1 MPDVLGY
8 LRFILTY
15 RINVIAPTPELPAT
29 ILELQV
35 AKLFI
40 NHQATLTLQIPNE
53 AGYTHLGWYLEQ
65 HMDMVGTTLSLNYL
79 HTFPL
84 AELSQYFSYGS
95 FLLAIENLSA
105 IFWCKDYMI
114 FTVPFRVR

>member
-15 RINVIAPTPELPAT
+15 RINVVASTPEHPTT
-29 ILELQV
+29 ILELQI
-35 AKLFI
+35 AELFI

-53 AGYTHLGWYLEQ
+53 AGYTHLGRYLEQ
-65 HMDMVGTTLSLNYL
+65 HMDMVRTALCLNYL

-84 AELSQYFSYGS
+84 AELSQDFSYSS
-95 FLLAIENLSA
+95 FLLAIENLPA